1 MAEDTN
7 KNKNKK
13 HFFKDMKTE
22 LKKVTWL
29 TPKQLL
35 NNTVA
40 VVVMVIIV
48 TAIVFVLDFTFET
61 LNSQGVEKL
70 KSIVQQDETN
80 TIDNTVTDGST
91 TENTVD
97 NTVTNSSATENTVNS
112 AVSGEG
118 QTTSNE
124 VQE

>member
-1 MAEDTN
+1 MADN
-7 KNKNKK
+7 SNKNKK

-48 TAIVFVLDFTFET
+48 TAIVFVLDFH
-61 LNSQGVEKL
+61 LKL
-70 KSIVQQDETN
+70 
-80 TIDNTVTDGST
+80 
-91 TENTVD
+91 
-97 NTVTNSSATENTVNS
+97 
-112 AVSGEG
+112 
-118 QTTSNE
+118 
-124 VQE
+124 

>member
-1 MAEDTN
+1 MADN
-7 KNKNKK
+7 SNKNKK

-61 LNSQGVEKL
+61 LNSHGVERL
-70 KSIVQQDETN
+70 KSIVQQDDTN
-80 TIDNTVTDGST
+80 TIENTVTDGT
-91 TENTVD
+91 TTD
-97 NTVTNSSATENTVNS
+97 NTVTNTVTDNSTAGNTVENTV
-112 AVSGEG
+112 SGEN

>member
-1 MAEDTN
+1 MADN
-7 KNKNKK
+7 SNKNKK

-40 VVVMVIIV
+40 VVAMVIIV
-48 TAIVFVLDFTFET
+48 TAIVFVLDLTFET
-61 LNSQGVEKL
+61 LNSQGVERL

-80 TIDNTVTDGST
+80 TIDSNVTDG
-91 TENTVD
+91 ETVD
-97 NTVTNSSATENTVNS
+97 NTVTNTVTDNSTADNTVENTV
-112 AVSGEG
+112 SGEN